1 MQKNTISFKGQKIF
15 IGIDVHKK
23 NWDVAVA
30 PEVGVIKRHPQK
42 ASAHELFVFLKKHYP
57 DGDYLAVYESGFT
70 GFSTYYALK
79 DVGINCIVIHAADV
93 PTTQYE
99 EVMKTD
105 KVDSVKLARTLK
117 AGLLKGVYVRERDNL
132 DDRSVIRIRKTIQK
146 DLSSYRV
153 RIKHLL
159 HNNGVSIPERFE
171 KSGSYW
177 SRAFMR
183 WLKEDVNLL
192 SSSKNSLN
200 LLISQVEAIRSTLL
214 ESTLLMRELSQTERY
229 KKNVD
234 LLTTI
239 PGIGVTIAMCI
250 LTEVYDVSRFRNE
263 REFASYLGLIPTT
276 HSSGEKTMHGEMT
289 FRGNKQLSTMVIE
302 AAWVAIGQDVG
313 LGSLYQ
319 HYRERLK
326 PQEAIV
332 RIARKLSNVIFAVL
346 KNRTGYVPYYVDN

>member
-30 PEVGVIKRHPQK
+30 PEVGV
-42 ASAHELFVFLKKHYP
+42 
-57 DGDYLAVYESGFT
+57 
-70 GFSTYYALK
+70 
-79 DVGINCIVIHAADV
+79 
-93 PTTQYE
+93 
-99 EVMKTD
+99 
-105 KVDSVKLARTLK
+105 LARTLK

-250 LTEVYDVSRFRNE
+250 LT
-263 REFASYLGLIPTT
+263 G
-276 HSSGEKTMHGEMT
+276 
-289 FRGNKQLSTMVIE
+289 
-302 AAWVAIGQDVG
+302 
-313 LGSLYQ
+313 
-319 HYRERLK
+319 
-326 PQEAIV
+326 
-332 RIARKLSNVIFAVL
+332 
-346 KNRTGYVPYYVDN
+346 